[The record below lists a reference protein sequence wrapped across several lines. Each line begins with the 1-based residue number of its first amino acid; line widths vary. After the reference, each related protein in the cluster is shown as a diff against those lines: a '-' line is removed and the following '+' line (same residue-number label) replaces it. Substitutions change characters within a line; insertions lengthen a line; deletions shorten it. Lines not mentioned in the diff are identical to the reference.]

1 MRINEWNEE
10 LVEMFEAWVVLRASE
25 GANVDDLRYIVT
37 IARAQHQAANDLRA
51 QLAQRDAELAAAL
64 LDVARMRDTQKDM
77 GSLDDA
83 VAAILRR
90 YPDDPYADYLT
101 SRLEDSVK
109 PRAAELVALREKVA
123 EWEAFGKFAMA
134 GDARSFLETILPAD
148 LSDDQEGRG
157 RQALGEAARREDLQE
172 QMRKGDL

>member
-64 LDVARMRDTQKDM
+64 LDVERMRDTQKDM

-109 PRAAELVALREKVA
+109 PRATELAALRALARDVIDSQDAAMRHPVTEAKVR
-123 EWEAFGKFAMA
+123 ESMNAMA
-134 GDARSFLETILPAD
+134 ALRAVI
-148 LSDDQEGRG
+148 SDDQEG
-157 RQALGEAARREDLQE
+157 Q
-172 QMRKGDL
+172 

>member
-1 MRINEWNEE
+1 MIEWDEE
-10 LVEMFEAWVVLRASE
+10 LVAQRERFFHDCLDQDCQAGQRAIRM
-25 GANVDDLRYIVT
+25 G
-37 IARAQHQAANDLRA
+37 RAEHQAANDLRA

-64 LDVARMRDTQKDM
+64 LDVERMRDTQKDM

-109 PRAAELVALREKVA
+109 PRATELAALRTAVEEARDYLNQARLSATYKEFNDAVLVAE
-123 EWEAFGKFAMA
+123 
-134 GDARSFLETILPAD
+134 DIL
-148 LSDDQEGRG
+148 GRG
-157 RQALGEAARREDLQE
+157 V
-172 QMRKGDL
+172 KGSGG